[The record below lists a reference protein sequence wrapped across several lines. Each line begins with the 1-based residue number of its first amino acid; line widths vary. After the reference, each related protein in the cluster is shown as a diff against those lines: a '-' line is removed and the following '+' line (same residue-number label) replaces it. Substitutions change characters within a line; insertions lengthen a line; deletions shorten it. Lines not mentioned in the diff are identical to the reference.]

1 MAIKTVLP
9 AFPFFVNEDGEAL
22 EGGYI
27 FIGMPGFEARSTPK
41 ASWFDLAQAI
51 PTGTAAGA
59 AIRTTAGYPRLN
71 GGAANIYVD
80 GDYSMTVTD
89 RNGVVVYAVTTNNVQ
104 LGLGLGTVSVLNT
117 GIAAG
122 EVRTNA
128 QNEALFLKITD
139 LPPAS
144 VGLLRQAA
152 ALPGAQSGGSEIQ
165 LTGLA
170 AANNPTMVGFMYPNP
185 VVGQLQTRF
194 RHLRVTQAS
203 SASSISQLQF
213 GNSSSSGLFL
223 GDVTLGGGFD
233 MSMRVGV
240 SDGAATSASL
250 RARFGAMATGSG
262 TDVEPSSILNS
273 FLFGWDSADTN
284 CQIMHRGAGAVTKI
298 DLGVSFPVP
307 ATNLNNF
314 YEVRFYSPNNETNRI
329 YYTVTNLLTAVIAT
343 GNFVHASVAATKFY
357 PNLAVSAGGVATS
370 TGFAFGGLTITFND

>member
-122 EVRTNA
+122 EVVAGCGR
-128 QNEALFLKITD
+128 
-139 LPPAS
+139 
-144 VGLLRQAA
+144 R
-152 ALPGAQSGGSEIQ
+152 
-165 LTGLA
+165 
-170 AANNPTMVGFMYPNP
+170 AANGAGVLQRAGGHLDWLLASGMAATCQ
-185 VVGQLQTRF
+185 GQ
-194 RHLRVTQAS
+194 
-203 SASSISQLQF
+203 
-213 GNSSSSGLFL
+213 
-223 GDVTLGGGFD
+223 GGG
-233 MSMRVGV
+233 
-240 SDGAATSASL
+240 
-250 RARFGAMATGSG
+250 
-262 TDVEPSSILNS
+262 
-273 FLFGWDSADTN
+273 
-284 CQIMHRGAGAVTKI
+284 
-298 DLGVSFPVP
+298 
-307 ATNLNNF
+307 
-314 YEVRFYSPNNETNRI
+314 
-329 YYTVTNLLTAVIAT
+329 
-343 GNFVHASVAATKFY
+343 
-357 PNLAVSAGGVATS
+357 
-370 TGFAFGGLTITFND
+370 